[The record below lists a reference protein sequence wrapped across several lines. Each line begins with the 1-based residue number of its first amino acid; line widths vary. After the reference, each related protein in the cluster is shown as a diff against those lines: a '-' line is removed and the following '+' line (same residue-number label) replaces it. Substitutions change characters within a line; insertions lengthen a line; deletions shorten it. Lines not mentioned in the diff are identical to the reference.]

1 MKVSTGIAITVA
13 GILGAVVLSRG
24 FVANGRN
31 ADERKQ
37 HWETVISTS
46 IKPGTSVDELKEFA
60 QNNAVK
66 LDCYQNYQKE
76 HRCSFNDPLSIGGT
90 TSRPTQL
97 TVIFKVQDSTVVSHE
112 FTQTQAVN
120 K

>member
-1 MKVSTGIAITVA
+1 MPELITGLKTPEQLDAKREGGKRLAQI
-13 GILGAVVLSRG
+13 
-24 FVANGRN
+24 F
-31 ADERKQ
+31 
-37 HWETVISTS
+37 
-46 IKPGTSVDELKEFA
+46 DELKEFA
-60 QNNAVK
+60 QNNDVK